1 MRLPALLTLVL
12 AGSAL
17 LLPSSHA
24 GPLPVEE
31 VAREADRGVLKIKNT
46 TPYILTIF
54 VHGVRAGWI
63 KPYRTESFKG
73 LKDGLH
79 RMYAVS
85 EYGSAAWGPRDVRVP
100 GSLNVALEGKAAE
113 NAAIAMASRVFNA
126 NKSSLIA
133 CDKMADR
140 RGEDVST
147 ARVEFGVDVDAQ
159 GKGKVTA
166 RAEGASPSLASCYK
180 TMASGWKYPV
190 TGEAYQLTFS
200 HVH

>member
-1 MRLPALLTLVL
+1 MRLSALLTLLL
-12 AGSAL
+12 AGSL
-17 LLPSSHA
+17 LLRSSHA
-24 GPLPVEE
+24 GRPLSVEE
-31 VAREADRGVLKIKNT
+31 VAREANRGVLKIKNT

-54 VHGVRAGWI
+54 VHGIRAGWI
-63 KPYRTESFKG
+63 KPYRTETFKG
-73 LKDGLH
+73 LRDGLH

-85 EYGSAAWGPRDVRVP
+85 EYGSAAWGPREVRVP
-100 GSLNVALEGKAAE
+100 GNLNVALEGKAAE

-140 RGEDVST
+140 RGEDVGA
-147 ARVEFGVDVDAQ
+147 ARVEFEVDVDIQ

-166 RAEGASPSLASCYK
+166 RAEGASASLASCYK
-180 TMASGWKYPV
+180 TMVSGWKYPV